1 MSSKKTSSS
10 TSTTSGRI
18 NEDETATN
26 RSGSPKIDA
35 SSKAATKKKFGLI
48 SSLHNS
54 TIKSGAQQQTS
65 SSSSGKNS
73 PTLIL
78 GNEVKK
84 QSKTETELLENFNK
98 DIPVTSSDVKRL
110 TTYTKS

>member
-35 SSKAATKKKFGLI
+35 SSKTATKKKFGLI

-54 TIKSGAQQQTS
+54 TIKSGAQQQT

-98 DIPVTSSDVKRL
+98 GISVTSSDVKRL